1 MHRTSEC
8 YSMLKGLLIAVWL
21 CAAPVGTA
29 IAQDAERFFIQI
41 EALATLVE
49 AEERAR
55 AYSSAFPNVAGFQLR
70 SGWYAIM
77 LGPYSEASAPARLSA
92 LISERLIPSDSYL
105 NDGGTF
111 RSQFWPAG
119 AGLLP
124 QAPLAGPLPEAEA
137 EPEPNPEPE
146 PVPEIVTEPA
156 MLTEPDE
163 TRAEARETEIILE
176 RPTRES
182 LQTALQ
188 WFGFYTST
196 IDGDFGPGT
205 RDSMA
210 RWQEANGYEVTGV
223 LTTRQRG
230 VLLAA
235 YNDALTELGLE
246 QISEA
251 EAGIEIILPMAMVT
265 FDDYEPPFVHFKEK
279 AGSGVR
285 VILISQPGDQATL
298 YGLYDLLQS
307 LEVVPTV
314 GERERRE
321 RSFTINATS
330 SRVQSHTYAELS
342 NGMVKGYMLVWTRKD
357 AEKMERVLAV
367 MQSSFKPVGARALD
381 PGLVPMPDA
390 QRQGLLS
397 GLEVR
402 RPEFSRTGFFVDAD
416 GAVLTVT
423 EATSGCARITLDLTT
438 EADVVLTDA
447 ASGVALLRP
456 KSPLS
461 PRVVAGLAT
470 GPGRLGDEVAVSG
483 YSYGDQLPS
492 PTLTF
497 GTIEDFKGLDGQTH
511 LNRLTIDALAGDAGG
526 PVVDSAGAVLGMLLP
541 RDPKASRQLPQKV
554 HYAAS
559 AATLAAVLSR
569 AKVTPPAPTARATLA
584 PDELD
589 RVADGMTVLVSCW
602 K

>member
-1 MHRTSEC
+1 
-8 YSMLKGLLIAVWL
+8 
-21 CAAPVGTA
+21 
-29 IAQDAERFFIQI
+29 
-41 EALATLVE
+41 
-49 AEERAR
+49 
-55 AYSSAFPNVAGFQLR
+55 
-70 SGWYAIM
+70 
-77 LGPYSEASAPARLSA
+77 
-92 LISERLIPSDSYL
+92 
-105 NDGGTF
+105 
-111 RSQFWPAG
+111 
-119 AGLLP
+119 
-124 QAPLAGPLPEAEA
+124 
-137 EPEPNPEPE
+137 
-146 PVPEIVTEPA
+146 

-342 NGMVKGYMLVWTRKD
+342 NGMVKGYMLVWTRND

-526 PVVDSAGAVLGMLLP
+526 PVFDSAGAVLGMLLP